1 VYTVRGNKVDYSE
14 RNQLLFIDCEKCS
27 MNLCKETAMAKK
39 LQTLCTHSA
48 KDFKK
53 QGKRITKLAKKHGLT
68 AITNRLSLFID
79 GKPCRRW
86 WLANKTGVLLS
97 VEYGLIDREAIN
109 FLTNE
114 IND

>member
-1 VYTVRGNKVDYSE
+1 
-14 RNQLLFIDCEKCS
+14 
-27 MNLCKETAMAKK
+27 MAKK
-39 LQTLCTHSA
+39 LQPICMHSG

-53 QGKRITKLAKKHGLT
+53 QGKQISKLATKLDLI

-86 WLANKTGVLLS
+86 WFANKNTGLLLS

-114 IND
+114 ITD

>member
-1 VYTVRGNKVDYSE
+1 MEVCMGNESTK
-14 RNQLLFIDCEKCS
+14 
-27 MNLCKETAMAKK
+27 LCM
-39 LQTLCTHSA
+39 QSG

-53 QGKRITKLAKKHGLT
+53 QGKAIAKLAKKQGLI

-86 WLANKTGVLLS
+86 WFADKKKGVLLS
-97 VEYGLIDREAIN
+97 VEYGLIDKEAIN

-114 IND
+114 IMP

>member
-1 VYTVRGNKVDYSE
+1 MT
-14 RNQLLFIDCEKCS
+14 
-27 MNLCKETAMAKK
+27 KK
-39 LQTLCTHSA
+39 SATICIHSA

-53 QGKRITKLAKKHGLT
+53 QGKVITTLAKKQGLL

-86 WLANKTGVLLS
+86 WFADKKNDVLLS
-97 VEYGLIDREAIN
+97 VEYGLIDKEAVN

-114 IND
+114 MSD

>member
-1 VYTVRGNKVDYSE
+1 
-14 RNQLLFIDCEKCS
+14 
-27 MNLCKETAMAKK
+27 MNLRKETTMAKK
-39 LQTLCTHSA
+39 LQTLCVHSA

-53 QGKRITKLAKKHGLT
+53 QGKLITKLAKKHGLI

-86 WLANKTGVLLS
+86 WFASQKSEVLLS

-109 FLTNE
+109 FLTND
-114 IND
+114 ITD

>member
-1 VYTVRGNKVDYSE
+1 
-14 RNQLLFIDCEKCS
+14 
-27 MNLCKETAMAKK
+27 MAKK
-39 LQTLCTHSA
+39 VQALCVHSA

-53 QGKRITKLAKKHGLT
+53 QGKHIKKLAKKAGLI

-86 WLANKTGVLLS
+86 WFASKESGVLLS
-97 VEYGLIDREAIN
+97 VEYGLIDGEAIN

-114 IND
+114 MTT

>member
-1 VYTVRGNKVDYSE
+1 MG
-14 RNQLLFIDCEKCS
+14 
-27 MNLCKETAMAKK
+27 KK
-39 LQTLCTHSA
+39 LSTLCVHSE

-53 QGKRITKLAKKHGLT
+53 QGKVIFKLAKKHGLI
-68 AITNRLSLFID
+68 AITNRLALFID

-86 WLANKTGVLLS
+86 WFADNKSGVLLS

-114 IND
+114 MSS

>member
-1 VYTVRGNKVDYSE
+1 
-14 RNQLLFIDCEKCS
+14 
-27 MNLCKETAMAKK
+27 MAKK
-39 LQTLCTHSA
+39 LPSMCVHSA

-53 QGKRITKLAKKHGLT
+53 QGKHISKLASKLDLI

-86 WLANKTGVLLS
+86 WFASKKTSVLLS

-109 FLTNE
+109 FLTND
-114 IND
+114 ITD